1 MLLHQ
6 HVPCTL
12 SIARPVPGNSCSSNL
27 CDCRARASGLSECLF
42 DLLGD
47 RAGSECFSLACY
59 CPIIVV
65 VLSRL
70 PGLVECGEGSGGG
83 QGSRAGEEGSRAGA
97 EGRGGGQGGGR
108 GGQGRG
114 AGEEGRGG
122 RRGGGGQGRR
132 RRAGEEGR
140 GGGQG
145 GGGQGTGE
153 GGSRGRGEEG
163 RGGGQGRRQGRRAEG
178 RRGGEEGRGEE
189 GGGGQGRFASTVSAS
204 FLVAL
209 KRCTVSPDSVC
220 VSFSSR
226 AATV

>member
-65 VLSRL
+65 VLSKL

-97 EGRGGGQGGGR
+97 EGRGGGQGRRAGR
-108 GGQGRG
+108 REGRRAGEEGRGGGQGRG

-122 RRGGGGQGRR
+122 GQGRR
-132 RRAGEEGR
+132 AGEEEEGR

-145 GGGQGTGE
+145 GG
-153 GGSRGRGEEG
+153 RG
-163 RGGGQGRRQGRRAEG
+163 RGGGQGRRGGGGQGKEA
-178 RRGGEEGRGEE
+178 GEEE
-189 GGGGQGRFASTVSAS
+189 GGGGQGRRGGGHGEEGRGGSTVSAS

-209 KRCTVSPDSVC
+209 KRCAVSPDSVC